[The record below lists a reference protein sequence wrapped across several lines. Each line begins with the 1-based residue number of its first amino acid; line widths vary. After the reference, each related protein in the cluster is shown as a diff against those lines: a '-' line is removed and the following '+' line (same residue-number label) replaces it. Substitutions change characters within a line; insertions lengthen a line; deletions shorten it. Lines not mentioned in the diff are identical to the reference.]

1 MELLHLMRVQRWGE
15 EAVNG
20 PIDRTAIRVLSTAEF
35 DRLKE
40 IEDAG
45 EVPWRAANGYPSRS
59 SRQVN
64 WNDPER

>member
-15 EAVNG
+15 EAVHR
-20 PIDRTAIRVLSTAEF
+20 PIDRTAIRVLSMAEF

-45 EVPWRAANGYPSRS
+45 EES
-59 SRQVN
+59 
-64 WNDPER
+64 

>member
-15 EAVNG
+15 EAVNR
-20 PIDRTAIRVLSTAEF
+20 PIDRTAIRVLSMAEF

-45 EVPWRAANGYPSRS
+45 EEPWRAANGYPPRS
-59 SRQVN
+59 ARQLKL
-64 WNDPER
+64 NDFER